1 MKPKFLVSHPTGN
14 NFVRA
19 LVEELLKQG
28 NLEKLFTTI
37 GFGNDSVFQALG
49 RRVYNIPNKYIE
61 RKVWG
66 ELFRLANP
74 TKGDYKTRISATDK
88 MYEKF
93 DKHVSFNL
101 KKHKPDI
108 VHSYEDCSYRTF
120 IKARDHGIV
129 CSYELP
135 IAHWMTTR
143 RLLSEEAERYPDW
156 AETLENKNEPEEKL
170 IKKDKEIEL
179 ANCIICPSNFVL
191 DSIPQEIREKKVCL
205 VSPFGSPKIFKRTVE
220 NSKDKKKVLKILFV
234 GSMTQRKGL
243 ADIFSAMKL
252 LSGLPIE
259 LSILGKPAMQ
269 MEFYR
274 KRFHSFKYFPPC
286 TNYNVRKIMSRHDAL
301 LMPSIVEGRALVQ
314 QEALSCGLPIITTSN
329 AGGEDLI
336 DEAKT
341 GFLIPVRSPNKIAE
355 KISLLFD
362 SKISRR
368 DRIEI
373 CQKKAAEY
381 SWGNY
386 ARGIISQATSIR
398 E

>member
-19 LVEELLKQG
+19 LVEELLKQA

-66 ELFRLANP
+66 EFLRLANP

-108 VHSYEDCSYRTF
+108 VHSYEDCSYQTF

-156 AETLENKNEPEEKL
+156 AETMENKNESEEKL
-170 IKKDKEIEL
+170 IRKEKEL
-179 ANCIICPSNFVL
+179 ELSNCITCPSNFVL
-191 DSIPQEIREKKVCL
+191 ESIPQEIRQKKVCL
-205 VSPFGSPKIFKRTVE
+205 VSPFGSPTIVNNTGA
-220 NSKDKKKVLKILFV
+220 NSKAKKKKLKILFV

-274 KRFHSFKYFPPC
+274 KRFDSFNYFPPC
-286 TNYNVRKIMSRHDAL
+286 SNYNVRKIMSRHDAL

-314 QEALSCGLPIITTSN
+314 QEALSCGLPVITTYN

-336 DEAKT
+336 DEGKT
-341 GFLIPVRSPNKIAE
+341 GFLIPIRSPNKIVE
-355 KISLLFD
+355 KISLLFE
-362 SKISRR
+362 SKINRR

-381 SWGNY
+381 SWKNY
-386 ARGIISQATSIR
+386 AMGIISLASSIK